1 MNTQFL
7 MMQLQNKLKTMNP
20 SVYNQFLQMQ
30 GKNPHD
36 VLRDIMS
43 KYTPEQLENFK
54 KYLSGFGVREEQ
66 LEQYGINTKS
76 VDINQ

>member
-30 GKNPHD
+30 EKNPHD